1 LLGATAANESPVCCV
16 FEILAATA
24 VANCCSSSSS
34 RSSRKLQQQ
43 QQPSSLKN
51 IKKTIAFF

>member
-34 RSSRKLQQQ
+34 SRKLQQQ